1 MAEAAHPR
9 TATAGFGCTGLED
22 VENYL
27 NEWHGQEELP
37 RLIEE
42 CAQAVSDE
50 ASG

>member
-1 MAEAAHPR
+1 MAEAARPDY
-9 TATAGFGCTGLED
+9 GCTGFGD
-22 VENYL
+22 VGNYL